1 MAGTARP
8 GLPLNQEVVVGAV
21 VVPGLPPQVH
31 HPEFAVPTVL
41 AIDPT
46 TPRSLAGQSLL
57 GEQLIVERVNDPAAA
72 VARAGTHAYDLL
84 VLASL
89 SVDEQQAL
97 VTEFHTHRSWRLV
110 PVLYLAHPATAGL
123 AIPGSFRPEIDG
135 LMRGTLDSQP
145 VQKRI
150 AELAREG
157 IASAEMVVAG
167 PYELDPVRGTLR
179 LVDHE
184 VSLTDREAEIL
195 AILLA
200 HPNRT
205 VSAAEIIERG
215 WGADADARYLQ
226 ILRRHVSN
234 IRRKL
239 ERTAAARSVRTVRG
253 SGYRFDVKLAS

>member
-1 MAGTARP
+1 M
-8 GLPLNQEVVVGAV
+8 
-21 VVPGLPPQVH
+21 
-31 HPEFAVPTVL
+31 PTVL

-46 TPRSLAGQSLL
+46 TPRSLTGQSLL
-57 GEQLIVERVNDPAAA
+57 GDQLIVERVNDPEAAL
-72 VARAGTHAYDLL
+72 VRAGTTAFDLL
-84 VLASL
+84 VLANL
-89 SVDEQQAL
+89 SVDEQQTL
-97 VTEFHTHRSWRLV
+97 VSAFHLHRSWRLV
-110 PVLYLAHPATAGL
+110 PVLYLADPATAGL

-135 LMRGTLDSQP
+135 LLRGTLESPQ

-157 IASAEMVVAG
+157 VGSAEMVVAG

-184 VSLTDREAEIL
+184 VALTDREAEIL

-205 VSAAEIIERG
+205 VSASEIIERG
-215 WGADADARYLQ
+215 WGADADTRYLQ